1 MMTPL
6 LVSFLIAWIGVS
18 ILKDVVLLKVLL
30 DKE

>member
-1 MMTPL
+1 MTPL
-6 LVSFLIAWIGVS
+6 LVGILIAWIGVS